1 MYLKTHFSYSYISS
15 LNLPYFKKWY
25 FYSELNV
32 ISNLDRQKEIFLNPA
47 SLHLTNYTSRMSQP
61 VLTNIL
67 TPTRP
72 NQMYI

>member
-32 ISNLDRQKEIFLNPA
+32 ISNLDRQADQPLSKRDFLKPCIFTLNQLYLKNVP
-47 SLHLTNYTSRMSQP
+47 N
-61 VLTNIL
+61 
-67 TPTRP
+67 RP
-72 NQMYI
+72 NQMYL